1 MNANVKMITID
12 DDPRK
17 SLVLAMV
24 LSGTN
29 PTVVIDKMRDMVL
42 SGTNPTVVIDKM
54 RDMVLSGVGEI
65 CLVDLPFW
73 INTLESIADALK
85 NGLSESGHHTY
96 DLLRQKSRTVTTIVH
111 ERRDSKT

>member
-29 PTVVIDKMRDMVL
+29 PA
-42 SGTNPTVVIDKM
+42 VVIDKM

-85 NGLSESGHHTY
+85 NGLSESGHQTY
-96 DLLRQKSRTVTTIVH
+96 DLLRQKSRTVTTIFH
-111 ERRDSKT
+111 ERRDGRT